1 MWPERRQRHLERL
14 RRTAV
19 KALSAS
25 FQAENDDQILLEV
38 TDYSPLFALFVLFAI
53 RYSLVA
59 VRCSLFANRDYSLFG
74 FSRHPETDIT

>member
-53 RYSLVA
+53 RYSLFA
-59 VRCSLFANRDYSLFG
+59 VRCSLIATIRYSG
-74 FSRHPETDIT
+74 FPDTRKRT